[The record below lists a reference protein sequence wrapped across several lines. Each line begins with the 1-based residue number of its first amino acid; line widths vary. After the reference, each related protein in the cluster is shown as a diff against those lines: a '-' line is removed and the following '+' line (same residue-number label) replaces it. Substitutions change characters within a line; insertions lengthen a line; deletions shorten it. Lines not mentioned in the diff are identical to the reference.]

1 MKCTTRKL
9 ANRNGDKNTAA
20 RRKAKGENPVPLAL
34 SLAPLP
40 YIACPECD
48 LLLNQVAP
56 ELGDKAHCPRCGCLL
71 LRPHKHSV
79 ERTLALSVAGLIL
92 IVPANLLPMVG
103 VKIFG
108 NSVEGNLWAGVYALL
123 KEGMWAV
130 AILVLLSSVIL
141 PVVNLTLAFL
151 VSLHLFR
158 NWPNKHLV
166 HWMRWF
172 QHLNEW
178 AMLEVY
184 ALGIIVACV
193 KLAGMAELKFGFGL
207 YAFVG
212 LLLVN
217 TMLANEMDAYLFW
230 QRIAQ
235 LGRKFR

>member
-1 MKCTTRKL
+1 M
-9 ANRNGDKNTAA
+9 
-20 RRKAKGENPVPLAL
+20 PLA
-34 SLAPLP
+34 
-40 YIACPECD
+40 YVACPECD
-48 LLLNQVAP
+48 LLLNRATP
-56 ELGDKAHCPRCGCLL
+56 ELGDKAHCPRCGYLL
-71 LRPHKHSV
+71 LRPHKHSI
-79 ERTLALSVAGLIL
+79 ERTLALSLAGLIL

-108 NSVEGNLWAGVYALL
+108 NSIDGNLWTGVSALF
-123 KEGMWAV
+123 KEEMWAV
-130 AILVLLSSVIL
+130 AVLVLLSSVLL
-141 PVVNLTLAFL
+141 PLVNLTLAFL
-151 VSLHLFR
+151 ISLHLFKNR
-158 NWPNKHLV
+158 PNRHLV

-193 KLAGMAELKFGFGL
+193 KLAGMAELRFGLGL

-217 TMLANEMDAYLFW
+217 AMLANELDSYLFW

-235 LGRKFR
+235 LGKK